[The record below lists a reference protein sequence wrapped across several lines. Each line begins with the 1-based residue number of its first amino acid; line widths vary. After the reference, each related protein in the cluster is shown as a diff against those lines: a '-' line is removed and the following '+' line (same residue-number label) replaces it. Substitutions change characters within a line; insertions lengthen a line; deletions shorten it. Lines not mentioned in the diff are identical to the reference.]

1 VQTGDALRRASQGAA
16 TRRRRRTEVAPHVYN
31 RFAGSTSIGHA
42 VVRRLDGEN
51 ERPML
56 AGVIEMLDR
65 DSSGDQWLQASDRA
79 LSILM

>member
-1 VQTGDALRRASQGAA
+1 
-16 TRRRRRTEVAPHVYN
+16 
-31 RFAGSTSIGHA
+31 
-42 VVRRLDGEN
+42 
-51 ERPML
+51 ML